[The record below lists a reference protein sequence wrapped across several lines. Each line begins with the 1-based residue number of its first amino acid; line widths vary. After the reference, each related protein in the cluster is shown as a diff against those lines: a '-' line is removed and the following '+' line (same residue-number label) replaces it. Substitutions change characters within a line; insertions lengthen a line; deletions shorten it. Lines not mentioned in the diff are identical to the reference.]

1 MEKTY
6 TVFARY
12 FFALS
17 IVIIASCNFMPTK
30 KDRSDVQADPE
41 VKPLNN
47 SSDETV
53 IDKKDSTQR
62 DEHLSDSLKEEYTPA
77 GTYLC
82 EYFPPIE
89 DYMPSEP
96 DDSIDL
102 LPRIPDLGDNS
113 DEIVDFPKCDAEY
126 IGGQKAMMKFIIEEV
141 RYPPIGLDCFAPQGK
156 VYLTFVVEPDGRLT
170 NIVVQRGVT
179 KELDC
184 EATRVVRAMP
194 DWKPAINDDKPCRSR
209 VRLPIGFELQ

>member
-102 LPRIPDLGDNS
+102 LPRIPDVGDNS
-113 DEIVDFPKCDAEY
+113 DEIVDFPEVEAEY
-126 IGGQKAMMKFIIEEV
+126 FGGSTALKKFIQEEMI
-141 RYPPIGLDCFAPQGK
+141 YPPISGFEMQGK
-156 VYLTFVVEPDGRLT
+156 IYISFIVEKDGALRNVKVLRGKT
-170 NIVVQRGVT
+170 EALDNEAARIV
-179 KELDC
+179 
-184 EATRVVRAMP
+184 RVMP
-194 DWKPAINDDKPCRSR
+194 NWKPAENKGRPCRSR
-209 VRLPIGFELQ
+209 VRVPIIICYQ